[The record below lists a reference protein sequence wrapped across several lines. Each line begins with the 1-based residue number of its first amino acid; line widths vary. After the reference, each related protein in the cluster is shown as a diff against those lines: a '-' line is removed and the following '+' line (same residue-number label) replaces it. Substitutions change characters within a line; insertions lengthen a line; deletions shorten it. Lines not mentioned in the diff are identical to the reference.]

1 MGTWPAR
8 LRRLMKHAH
17 VIAVAAALLLAGC
30 TSGEQSCPVGKTG
43 GWFSG
48 WGSGGSGA
56 FTLGVRRPFG
66 GCKDPSPAPAQ
77 PPADL
82 GPAPSVDPAST
93 PPASP

>member
-48 WGSGGSGA
+48 WGQWWERRVYA
-56 FTLGVRRPFG
+56 RRAATLWW
-66 GCKDPSPAPAQ
+66 
-77 PPADL
+77 L
-82 GPAPSVDPAST
+82 
-93 PPASP
+93 